1 MTTAASL
8 PHSEPIEQLAAAV
21 QAATVEFAR
30 AGSARLGATRL
41 TRPTGRIDQT
51 AVAFSVFSKLLAAEG
66 VRAALYS
73 LLRRTDYR
81 YISIFRFK
89 DGMATSAVHVD
100 REDLSVQQAAE
111 VADTATYCCY
121 VRDSHGA
128 FVTADALVDARTSLH
143 VAREA
148 IRAYCGIP
156 IMDPEGTL
164 IGTLCHYD
172 VVPRDPEQLDLELLL
187 QASSALA
194 APGVVPPY
202 PAS

>member
-1 MTTAASL
+1 MTNLLS
-8 PHSEPIEQLAAAV
+8 PPDHEPIEQLAAAV
-21 QAATVEFAR
+21 QASAAEFAK
-30 AGSARLGATRL
+30 AGGARPGGTRL
-41 TRPTGRIDQT
+41 TRPTGKIDQT

-81 YISIFRFK
+81 FISIFRFK

-100 REDLSVQQAAE
+100 REDLGLQQAAE

-128 FVTADALVDARTSLH
+128 FVTADALVDGRTSQH
-143 VAREA
+143 AAREA
-148 IRAYCGIP
+148 IRAYCGVP

-172 VVPRDPEQLDLELLL
+172 VVPRDPEQLDLELLV

-202 PAS
+202 PAA

>member
-1 MTTAASL
+1 MKNAPL
-8 PHSEPIEQLAAAV
+8 PPGQESIEQLAAAV
-21 QAATVEFAR
+21 QASAAEFVKAGGAR
-30 AGSARLGATRL
+30 PGATR
-41 TRPTGRIDQT
+41 PTWPAGRIDQT

-81 YISIFRFK
+81 FISIFRFK
-89 DGMATSAVHVD
+89 DGMATSAAHVD

-111 VADTATYCCY
+111 VSDTATYCCY
-121 VRDSHGA
+121 VRDGNGA
-128 FVTADALVDARTSLH
+128 FVTADALIDGRTAQH
-143 VAREA
+143 AAREA
-148 IRAYCGIP
+148 IRAYCGVP

-172 VVPRDPEQLDLELLL
+172 VVPRDPEQLDLELLV

-202 PAS
+202 PPR